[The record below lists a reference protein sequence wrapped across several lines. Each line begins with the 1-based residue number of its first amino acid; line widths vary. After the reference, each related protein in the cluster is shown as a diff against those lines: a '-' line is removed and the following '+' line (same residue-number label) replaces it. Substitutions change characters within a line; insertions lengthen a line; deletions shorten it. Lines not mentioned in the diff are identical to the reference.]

1 MKLIMENWR
10 GYLAEGM
17 KTVADL
23 PDDIYIGIQGNEH
36 NDDVDFYYAKKD

>member
-10 GYLAEGM
+10 GYLAEAM

-23 PDDIYIGIQGNEH
+23 PDDIYIGIM
-36 NDDVDFYYAKKD
+36 DPKKDF